1 MSEQQTSEKEA
12 TIRFTVDMPESMHQ
26 QLSLLAT
33 KKRQKKAVLVRLAI
47 EQMLRDMNDDAVM
60 Q

>member
-33 KKRQKKAVLVRLAI
+33 QKRQKKAVLVRMVI
-47 EQMLRDMNDDAVM
+47 
-60 Q
+60 